1 MNLLRSYRAATVP
14 VLLAVLLFLPVP
26 TGIAQDDPGG
36 TPVAAGSS
44 GAATPAVDK
53 STAETGDRRDNDV
66 KSIGEIIQDGQI
78 AHEKAL
84 VDRFL
89 FGIAIVF
96 LFLAT
101 LLFSS
106 LPPKSGEAGES

>member
-1 MNLLRSYRAATVP
+1 MKLSRAFRAAIAP
-14 VLLAVLLFLPVP
+14 MLLAALLFGPVP
-26 TGIAQDDPGG
+26 LGIAQDA
-36 TPVAAGSS
+36 PVENQAAN
-44 GAATPAVDK
+44 VEK
-53 STAETGDRRDNDV
+53 STVEAGANRDDDV

-84 VDRFL
+84 IDRFL

-96 LFLAT
+96 LFIAT

-106 LPPKSGEAGES
+106 LPPKPGEAGES

>member
-1 MNLLRSYRAATVP
+1 MNLSRAYRAAIWP
-14 VLLAVLLFLPVP
+14 VLLTALLFLPVP
-26 TGIAQDDPGG
+26 PGIAQDA
-36 TPVAAGSS
+36 PVEKSTMAAGSN
-44 GAATPAVDK
+44 
-53 STAETGDRRDNDV
+53 RDDDV

-84 VDRFL
+84 IDRFL

-96 LFLAT
+96 LFIAT

-106 LPPKSGEAGES
+106 LPPKRGEAGES

>member
-1 MNLLRSYRAATVP
+1 MNLSRAYRAATAP
-14 VLLAVLLFLPVP
+14 VLLALLLSLPMP
-26 TGIAQDDPGG
+26 PGIARDEPSG
-36 TPVAAGSS
+36 TPVAAGSA
-44 GAATPAVDK
+44 GDVDK
-53 STAETGDRRDNDV
+53 SDRSIVEAGGSRDDDV
-66 KSIGEIIQDGQI
+66 KSIGEIVQDGQI

-84 VDRFL
+84 IDRFL

-96 LFLAT
+96 LFIAT